1 MPTRRTQAER
11 RAESRQRIMEA
22 AEALLAEKGY
32 FDASVE
38 EIVQRAGYSQG
49 AFYRHW
55 PSKERMALE
64 LIQERAQRQARVLGE
79 SAEPADPVALL
90 QALRGEA
97 GDPRLFFEMWL
108 LSLRGHAVAPYLLQ
122 HYRTWR
128 EQIAALLRRRGTGEA
143 QAYATLLIALFD
155 GLIVQQALE
164 PEAVQI
170 EQLVTP
176 LTRLLEGLLEEEGR
190 S

>member
-1 MPTRRTQAER
+1 MQTRRTQAER
-11 RAESRQRIMEA
+11 RAESRQRLMEA
-22 AEALLAEKGY
+22 AESLLAEKGY

-64 LIQERAQRQARVLGE
+64 LIQDRAQRQATLLGE
-79 SAEPADPVALL
+79 PAEVADPMALL

-108 LSLRGHAVAPYLLQ
+108 LSLRGHPVAPFMQQ

-128 EQIAALLRRRGTGEA
+128 EQIASLLHRRSTGEA

-164 PEAVQI
+164 PEAVDM
-170 EQLVTP
+170 ERLAAP
-176 LTRLLEGLLEEEGR
+176 LSRLLEGLL